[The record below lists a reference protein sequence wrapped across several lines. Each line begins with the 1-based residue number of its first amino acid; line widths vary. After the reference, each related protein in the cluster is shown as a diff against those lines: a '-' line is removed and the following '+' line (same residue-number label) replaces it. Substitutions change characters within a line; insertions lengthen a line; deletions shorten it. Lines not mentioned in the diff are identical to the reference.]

1 MDLIH
6 NERIKLLATFLNSV
20 GVAVFAVGGL
30 SPLFAMLSG
39 ADQVKPSVMVISGI
53 CFFTAFGLHY
63 SGSRVLQ
70 RMKP

>member
-6 NERIKLLATFLNSV
+6 NERIKLLATFLNGV
-20 GVAVFAVGGL
+20 GVAVLAVGGL
-30 SPLFAMLSG
+30 SPLFSVLSG
-39 ADQVKPSVMVISGI
+39 TGEIRAVVMVSSGI
-53 CFFTAFGLHY
+53 CILTAFGLHY